1 VGNSLEKMGNFL
13 PKELKGNVD
22 GYKKELLK
30 NPKIQTFLNQHSSQL
45 NDEIIQRS
53 LSRLNEYAEQNHDCS
68 KCSSISECTNLVR
81 GFQPTLV
88 FENGMIDVHYKPC
101 EKEIIAE
108 YNRKMQFLIQSFYI
122 PKEIRNASFAH
133 MKKNE
138 EGRSEAITKSAAF
151 AGKYNEN
158 QFTKGLYL
166 NGSFGVGKTYLLGAI
181 ANELAKKGIPSCIVH
196 WADFLRELKGSFED
210 NTTNKKVDA
219 LKTVPVLMIDD
230 IGSETVTPW
239 VRDEVLGS
247 ILQYRMH
254 ENLST
259 FFTSNFNLKELEN
272 HFSQSQ
278 NGSVESV
285 KAKRI
290 LERIRYLTDAVNVS
304 GKNRRE

>member
-1 VGNSLEKMGNFL
+1 MGNFL

-22 GYKKELLK
+22 RYKKELLK
-30 NPKIQTFLNQHSSQL
+30 NPKIQTFLNQHSSLL
-45 NDEIIQRS
+45 NDEIIHRS
-53 LSRLNEYAEQNHDCS
+53 LSRLNEYAEQNQDCS
-68 KCSSISECTNLVR
+68 KCSSVSECTNLVR
-81 GFQPTLV
+81 GFQPVLLL
-88 FENGMIDVHYKPC
+88 ENEMICVHYKPC
-101 EKEIIAE
+101 EKEMIAE
-108 YNRKMQFLIQSFYI
+108 YKRKTQSLIQSFHI
-122 PKEIRNASFAH
+122 PKEIRKASFSELE
-133 MKKNE
+133 KKE
-138 EGRSEAITKSAAF
+138 DGRNQAILKAAAF
-151 AGKYNEN
+151 CGNYNEN
-158 QFTKGLYL
+158 QYTKGLYL
-166 NGSFGVGKTYLLGAI
+166 HGSFGVGKTYLLGAI
-181 ANELAKKGIPSCIVH
+181 ANEMAAKGIPSVIVH

-259 FFTSNFNLKELEN
+259 FFTSNFNLNELEN